1 MAGTGQ
7 LRAPRYSRSEIRNLP
22 VAILFVAPAAIGYL
36 VFLAWPTV
44 RGIYLSF
51 TDTTAFNPG
60 GFVGLDNY
68 QRMVQDDVFW
78 NAFRVTIL
86 YVTINIGLQ
95 TVLAVALA
103 VLMHRLTKSM
113 LVRGIM
119 LTPYLVSNVVAAML
133 FLMLLD
139 YQLGVVNAVI
149 EAVGLDRVMF
159 FGDKDLVV
167 PTIALVNVWRHLGY
181 TALLIFA
188 GLQTI
193 PDTMYEAGR
202 VDGASEARMF
212 RSITVPLLRPFL
224 GLVLIVTMIG
234 SFQVFDTVSVAT
246 QGGPANSSNVIQYY
260 IYEVAFSRSYD
271 FGYASAMS
279 VVLLL
284 VLAVISVVQ
293 FRLTRAN
300 TNDMA

>member
-1 MAGTGQ
+1 MTSQ
-7 LRAPRYSRSEIRNLP
+7 TKTRRYSRSEIRNLP
-22 VAILFVAPAAIGYL
+22 AAMFFIAPAMVGYL
-36 VFLAWPTV
+36 VFLAWPTA
-44 RGIYLSF
+44 RGLYLSF
-51 TDTTAFNPG
+51 TDTTAFNSG
-60 GFVGLDNY
+60 EFIGLENY

-78 NAFRVTIL
+78 NAFRVTII
-86 YVTINIGLQ
+86 YVMLNIGLQ
-95 TVLAVALA
+95 TVLALALA

-113 LVRGIM
+113 IVRGLM

-139 YQLGVVNAVI
+139 YQLGVVNAII
-149 EAVGLDRVMF
+149 ESIGLDRVMF
-159 FGDKDLVV
+159 FGDKDLVI

-193 PDTMYEAGR
+193 PDNLYEAGR
-202 VDGASEARMF
+202 VDGAGELRMF
-212 RSITVPLLRPFL
+212 RSITIPLLRPYL

-246 QGGPANSSNVIQYY
+246 QGGPANASNVIQYY
-260 IYEVAFSRSYD
+260 IYQVAFSRSYD

-279 VVLLL
+279 VALLL
-284 VLAVISVVQ
+284 VLAVITIVQ
-293 FRLTRAN
+293 FRMTRAN
-300 TNDMA
+300 TNDLA